1 VLAAGVARCI
11 VASRLRY
18 EFATRATP
26 LKHRVVGP
34 PQRTE
39 DIEMDTTTNRHELG
53 ELTLS
58 RITGGTGTSVVESL
72 KDIAPDLAEW
82 IIDFSYGDVMSR
94 PGLDLRSR
102 QFATVAALT
111 AMGTAMPQLRVHLHG
126 ALNVGCKPSE
136 LVEVILQ
143 MAVYSGF
150 PSAINALDVAREVF
164 KECGATPGEKLG

>member
-1 VLAAGVARCI
+1 
-11 VASRLRY
+11 
-18 EFATRATP
+18 
-26 LKHRVVGP
+26 
-34 PQRTE
+34 
-39 DIEMDTTTNRHELG
+39 MDTTTNRHELG

-58 RITGGTGTSVVESL
+58 RITGGTGASVVESL

-82 IIDFSYGDVMSR
+82 IIAFSYGDVMSR

-150 PSAINALDVAREVF
+150 PSAINALNVAREVF
-164 KECGATPGEKLG
+164 KERGATPGEKLG

>member
-1 VLAAGVARCI
+1 MTTENKRHALGESALAA
-11 VASRLRY
+11 
-18 EFATRATP
+18 
-26 LKHRVVGP
+26 
-34 PQRTE
+34 
-39 DIEMDTTTNRHELG
+39 
-53 ELTLS
+53 
-58 RITGGTGTSVVESL
+58 ITGGAGTAVVDSL

-82 IIDFSYGDVMSR
+82 IISFSYGDVMSR

-150 PSAINALDVAREVF
+150 PSAINALDIARAVF
-164 KECGATPGEKLG
+164 KERGIAPAT

>member
-1 VLAAGVARCI
+1 MSNGKDRHDLGVATLAA
-11 VASRLRY
+11 
-18 EFATRATP
+18 
-26 LKHRVVGP
+26 
-34 PQRTE
+34 
-39 DIEMDTTTNRHELG
+39 
-53 ELTLS
+53 
-58 RITGGTGTSVVESL
+58 ITGGIGSAVVDSL

-82 IIDFSYGDVMSR
+82 IISFSYGDVMSR

-143 MAVYSGF
+143 MAVYAGF
-150 PSAINALDVAREVF
+150 PSAINALNVAREVF
-164 KECGATPGEKLG
+164 RERGVATSA